1 MIIEY
6 KPNDGRKCLAI
17 TLDGF
22 QTYEDI
28 TDLQNA
34 LIWALKCMALNGD
47 NCGACNE
54 EWQIANL
61 LEQTL
66 LTPSQAHA
74 VKL

>member
-6 KPNDGRKCLAI
+6 EPNGGRKCLAI

-34 LIWALKCMALNGD
+34 LIWALKCIALNGD

-54 EWQIANL
+54 GWQIANL